1 MHFDINLVLILDFCT
16 SLDQSSCNIYCFIL
30 GARCSWRQCR
40 RLLSPKH
47 LDCLLLDLPNTAGT
61 AHEISRIDH
70 WISRNS
76 LEIHQDFS
84 TFLEDLEKSYGEI
97 LLKFCFILFLCEAL
111 VFPVS
116 CIFSA
121 ANWNNW
127 KISNPLPTLCIL
139 YPSLCAE
146 ISADIHRASDLLRS
160 RHPSLVAQ
168 GRPQPSN
175 VDSTRFSTCFITYHH
190 LCQVDSPTKEWLKS
204 VTLQVEFRL
213 NGLSMSF
220 QCLSGPPCRTAHPE
234 ASRGSVSSAL
244 RSTPSSL
251 LDISWRDAVPVST
264 LEIEALRAWNTGIW
278 NIFIRYILFL
288 TFEIYTCACMHYL
301 HDHKL

>member
-127 KISNPLPTLCIL
+127 KIPNPLPTLCIL

-204 VTLQVEFRL
+204 VDFAGWISVEWSF
-213 NGLSMSF
+213 NVFSMSF
-220 QCLSGPPCRTAHPE
+220 RSTMSYC
-234 ASRGSVSSAL
+234 ASRGFPRIRLKRFAINSQQLAGHLLTRCSA
-244 RSTPSSL
+244 SINIGNWGFESL
-251 LDISWRDAVPVST
+251 KYWHLKYIHTVHTILNV
-264 LEIEALRAWNTGIW
+264 WNL
-278 NIFIRYILFL
+278 YM
-288 TFEIYTCACMHYL
+288 CMHAL
-301 HDHKL
+301 PTWS